1 MHNFWEPIMSNVLSD
16 LILINQGNADLSIW
30 PLVAAATLAAT
41 MILRR
46 RRSD

>member
-1 MHNFWEPIMSNVLSD
+1 MSNVLSD
-16 LILINQGNADLSIW
+16 LILINQGNTDLSLW

-46 RRSD
+46 GFFRGI